1 MRISIKNIAAGV
13 TLVSATILAGC
24 ATTSDLE
31 ALRADVQRANETASR
46 AASDAAAAQRDA
58 AAAKAAAEA
67 ARDTAQDTNEKLDR
81 MFKKSMYKYGAARAE
96 KRGGGMDAGRPTV
109 TLKPPYSLVHIS
121 AEITTGSPV
130 CSTIARSIAG
140 MSNSTSRLNCA

>member
-1 MRISIKNIAAGV
+1 MLNSFKTVAASL
-13 TLVSATILAGC
+13 TLASLTILAGC
-24 ATTSDLE
+24 ASTSDLD

-81 MFKKSMYKYGAARAE
+81 MFKKSMYK
-96 KRGGGMDAGRPTV
+96 
-109 TLKPPYSLVHIS
+109 
-121 AEITTGSPV
+121 
-130 CSTIARSIAG
+130 
-140 MSNSTSRLNCA
+140 

>member
-1 MRISIKNIAAGV
+1 MRNSLKKIAAGL
-13 TLVSATILAGC
+13 TLASLTILAGC

-31 ALRADVQRANETASR
+31 ALQADVQRANETASR

-81 MFKKSMYKYGAARAE
+81 MFKKSMYK
-96 KRGGGMDAGRPTV
+96 
-109 TLKPPYSLVHIS
+109 
-121 AEITTGSPV
+121 
-130 CSTIARSIAG
+130 
-140 MSNSTSRLNCA
+140 